1 MSRFFDY
8 APDQGFLLPPNVRD
22 VLGEGHLCFHVHRA
36 VEAFDVQRLE
46 QAYGTEG
53 RLAYP
58 PRMMLKVWLYTYC
71 WECSRRGGWSGAY
84 RKT

>member
-46 QAYGTEG
+46 QA
-53 RLAYP
+53 
-58 PRMMLKVWLYTYC
+58 
-71 WECSRRGGWSGAY
+71 
-84 RKT
+84 